1 MGNDGFVM
9 EIAGILSLGLA
20 EPRNREPQPMHRTL
34 FLAAIAAMFY
44 LSAGGTAA
52 AGDAA
57 EQGAERARIA
67 DWRNLKFGLMIHWGL
82 YRRPAACGRAR
93 TSPATTS
100 RSCTGPISH
109 ATNM

>member
-9 EIAGILSLGLA
+9 EIAGALSLGLA

-57 EQGAERARIA
+57 EQGAERQDRRLA
-67 DWRNLKFGLMIHWGL
+67 DLKFGLMIHWGL
-82 YRRPAACGRAR
+82 YSRSAACGRA
-93 TSPATTS
+93 TSPAPTS